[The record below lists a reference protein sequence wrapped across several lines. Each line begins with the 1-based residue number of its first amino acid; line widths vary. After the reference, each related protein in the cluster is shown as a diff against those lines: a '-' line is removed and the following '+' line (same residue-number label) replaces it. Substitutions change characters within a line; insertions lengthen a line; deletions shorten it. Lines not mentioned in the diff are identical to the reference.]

1 MITIRQGI
9 FETNSSSADYYYDD
23 MEKIDIGYNS
33 YDIEIF
39 AKIIFNND
47 EKTIQLLKMIEDKL
61 YDIISDI
68 IKELQIYELYNVEL
82 KENEIIFSYLSKYR
96 ATVSKA
102 KYGYDAKILNTN
114 NYIPFKLDEFPN
126 KNGLKNKIIMAIKN
140 EIKNIIL
147 TNKEECNKTH
157 ILECIENENI
167 LKIDDIY
174 SYDLYDCS
182 GYSEDNTPFKSYE
195 DFIYFLKIN
204 LEELIAQGP
213 PDYY

>member
-1 MITIRQGI
+1 
-9 FETNSSSADYYYDD
+9 
-23 MEKIDIGYNS
+23 
-33 YDIEIF
+33 
-39 AKIIFNND
+39 
-47 EKTIQLLKMIEDKL
+47 MIEDKL

-82 KENEIIFSYLSKYR
+82 KENEIIFPYLSKYR

-102 KYGYDAKILNTN
+102 EYGYDAKILNID

-126 KNGLKNKIIMAIKN
+126 KNELKNKIITTIKN

-174 SYDLYDCS
+174 SFDVYDLYDCYGYY
-182 GYSEDNTPFKSYE
+182 GYSKDNTPFESYE

-204 LEELIAQGP
+204 LEELIEQGP
-213 PDYY
+213 PDY